1 MNRSAAALGISVA
14 TSALAFVGVHDA
26 TACGGCFHPPTQT
39 VTDITDERM
48 LLAVSPMQSTLYD
61 QIEYSGSPA
70 SFAWVLPIHGTVT
83 VGLSADVLFDSIDAV
98 TATQITA
105 PAQNCPIP
113 AGCAFPVFSAPASAT
128 AGNGAAEGTVTVLKQ
143 QNVGP
148 YATVQL
154 QATDSSALNNW
165 LMENGFNIPAAV
177 LPVINAYISEGFDF
191 LAMKLLPGEGVQAM
205 RPVRVTTAGSS
216 LSLPLRMASIGT
228 GAQVG
233 ITIWVV
239 SDGRYEPQN
248 FPFFHIDDSQLVW
261 DWSTDS
267 SNYTTLRAADEAA
280 LNYTGWEIESS
291 LELNEQI
298 ITGVILS
305 GGQYYG
311 NTLGGGGL
319 AAPPP
324 SDPSIDYLP
333 VGDPDAGTDGGAD
346 SGDFESAEE
355 VRTEDINALFA
366 GLTGPS
372 VRVTRMRSDIA
383 HAAMTADFV
392 LQASA
397 DQSELSNIRYV
408 TQSVNL
414 QCPIYSPS
422 CNVVGTGTPAE
433 AAASGP
439 DGAVPSS
446 VQSGTGVDASVAA
459 SGGSAD
465 ASSPIAQSDATVD
478 ASVPANSSAGANGL
492 GGGSRVAPASAP
504 AASGG
509 GCAAAAQGAGGS
521 PAGVGFLAGLMGLVA
536 ARVVRRR
543 SSKKA

>member
-1 MNRSAAALGISVA
+1 MNRSAAALGVSVA

-48 LLAVSPMQSTLYD
+48 LLAVSPTQSTLYD

-98 TATQITA
+98 TATQIT
-105 PAQNCPIP
+105 PPPQNCPFP
-113 AGCAFPVFSAPASAT
+113 AGCAFPVAT
-128 AGNGAAEGTVTVLKQ
+128 AAVGAASNGAAEGSVTVLKQ

-154 QATDSSALNNW
+154 QASDSSALNNW
-165 LMENGFNIPAAV
+165 LMQNGFNIPAAV

-228 GAQVG
+228 GTQVG
-233 ITIWVV
+233 IKIWVV

-261 DWSTDS
+261 DWSTNS

-355 VRTEDINALFA
+355 VRTEDVNALFA

-372 VRVTRMRSDIA
+372 VRVTRMRSDIS
-383 HAAMTADFV
+383 HAAMTTDFV

-414 QCPIYSPS
+414 QCPIYGPTCS
-422 CNVVGTGTPAE
+422 VVGTGTAAE

-439 DGAVPSS
+439 DGAISS
-446 VQSGTGVDASVAA
+446 ATSGAGVDASVAA
-459 SGGSAD
+459 NGGSAD
-465 ASSPIAQSDATVD
+465 ASPSSAQSGVTAD
-478 ASVPANSSAGANGL
+478 ASVPTNSGAGANGL
-492 GGGSRVAPASAP
+492 SGGSRVEPAGTP

-509 GCAAAAQGAGGS
+509 GCAAAPQGTGSAAGL
-521 PAGVGFLAGLMGLVA
+521 GFGAGLMGLVA